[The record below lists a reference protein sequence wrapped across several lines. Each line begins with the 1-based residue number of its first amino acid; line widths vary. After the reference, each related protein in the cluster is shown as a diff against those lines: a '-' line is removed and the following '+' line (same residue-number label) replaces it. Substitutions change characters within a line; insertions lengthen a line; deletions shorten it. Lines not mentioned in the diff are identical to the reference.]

1 MRCSRAFCGIIAEAL
16 RVELW
21 ASAGKTRFYCGT
33 TGSKKR
39 GVSSGW
45 GFGRAR
51 EKPDFTAVRRAVKMG
66 KLRAGLW
73 RAREKPDFTAVER
86 AVKRGKLRVGLWAS
100 VGKTRFYR
108 GATGSKFI
116 LRAF

>member
-16 RVELW
+16 RVG
-21 ASAGKTRFYCGT
+21 ASGERGETRFYCGT
-33 TGSKKR
+33 TGSKK

-51 EKPDFTAVRRAVKMG
+51 EKPDFTVVR
-66 KLRAGLW
+66 
-73 RAREKPDFTAVER
+73 R

-100 VGKTRFYR
+100 EGKPNFTAVRRAVKR
-108 GATGSKFI
+108 G
-116 LRAF
+116 